1 MIAEPASTR
10 TLSCL
15 MIRRHVPQMLFVLGV
30 FFFALGVFAPDAM
43 AEQRTNSIYWT
54 PENATEGGRKV
65 DQILD
70 FIFWLTLGV
79 FVLTQSVYIYYLIR
93 YRRKKGVKA
102 HYSHGNNRLEMV
114 WTLAPTLIFLSLAI
128 WGDRV
133 WFELTD
139 SEVPK
144 DAITVEVVGYQFA
157 WDFRYSG
164 ADGRLDETAL
174 EKISTANKYG
184 LTRRD
189 PDMTDDF
196 GSAELVI
203 PVGRPVHIVLRSRD
217 VIHSFYV
224 PEFRLYQDAVP
235 GRTIDWI
242 WFKTIRKGSFQLA
255 CSQLCGAGHYNMK
268 APISVV
274 SQDDYDRW
282 YAAKVK
288 ARGEQIAALQ
298 AERETKAIALK

>member
-1 MIAEPASTR
+1 MIAEPAR
-10 TLSCL
+10 RGTLSRL
-15 MIRRHVPQMLFVLGV
+15 MMRRPISRIFLAFVLV
-30 FFFALGVFAPDAM
+30 FFAAAFFAPDGM
-43 AEQRTNSIYWT
+43 AEERSGSLYWT
-54 PENATEGGRKV
+54 PENATEGGQKV

-70 FIFWLTLGV
+70 FIFWLTLAV
-79 FVLTQSVYIYYLIR
+79 FVLTQGVYIYYLIR

-114 WTLAPTLIFLSLAI
+114 WTLTPTLIFLSLAI

-133 WFELTD
+133 WFELTN

-157 WDFRYSG
+157 WDLRYPG
-164 ADGRLDETAL
+164 ADGRLDDTAL
-174 EKISTANKYG
+174 EKISNENKFG
-184 LTRRD
+184 LTRED
-189 PDMTDDF
+189 PELSDDF
-196 GSAELVI
+196 NSAEMVI
-203 PVGRPVHIVLRSRD
+203 PVGRPVHILLRSRD

-242 WFKTIRKGSFQLA
+242 WFTTTRTGNFQLA
-255 CSQLCGAGHYNMK
+255 CSQLCGSGHYNMK
-268 APISVV
+268 APITVV
-274 SQDDYDRW
+274 SQDEYDKW

-288 ARGEQIAALQ
+288 SRGEQIAGLKD
-298 AERETKAIALK
+298 ERESKAVALK